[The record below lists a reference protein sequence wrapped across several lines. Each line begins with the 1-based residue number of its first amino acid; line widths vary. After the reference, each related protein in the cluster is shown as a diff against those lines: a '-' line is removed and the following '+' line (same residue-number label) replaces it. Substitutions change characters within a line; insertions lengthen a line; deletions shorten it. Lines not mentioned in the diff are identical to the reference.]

1 MEAAT
6 AALSAQ
12 DVTTLNKILAA
23 VEEEINIC
31 DPKHNLGLS
40 HFNDILSGVLE
51 KVYAHMGSEQRSEL
65 NEGDLALIQQLVRRQ
80 VTEQLASVLLPK
92 LRFEISDRVVC
103 LIGGDRPWAAGKV
116 QALHEPDP
124 SDPTGQVRFPYVVKI
139 DPPNGRLVSVP
150 RDSHDVVRPE
160 VCFGLTLTRTA
171 SRNTKPNP
179 NPKPTLS
186 LTLTLTLTLTL
197 SLTRC
202 ASASGRARSSS
213 LACAGLVRV
222 RVRVRVGARVRV
234 RFRARVR
241 VRVIGLGLGLGLAL
255 LRAHVQVWLA

>member
-12 DVTTLNKILAA
+12 DVTTLNGISAA

-31 DPKHNLGLS
+31 DPKHNLGLG
-40 HFNDILSGVLE
+40 HFNDILSAVLAQ
-51 KVYAHMGSEQRSEL
+51 VYEHMGSEQRSEL
-65 NEGDLALIQQLVRRQ
+65 NEGDLALIQKLVRRQ
-80 VTEQLASVLLPK
+80 ATEHLASVSLPK

-116 QALHEPDP
+116 QACNEPDP

-160 VCFGLTLTRTA
+160 VCFGLTLTPTA
-171 SRNTKPNP
+171 NPNPDTDP
-179 NPKPTLS
+179 NPKPSLS
-186 LTLTLTLTLTL
+186 LSLPTLTLTLT
-197 SLTRC
+197 LTRC
-202 ASASGRARSSS
+202 ASASGRARCSSR
-213 LACAGLVRV
+213 ACAGVVSVGVRV
-222 RVRVRVGARVRV
+222 SV
-234 RFRARVR
+234 RARVR
-241 VRVIGLGLGLGLAL
+241 VRVIGLGLG
-255 LRAHVQVWLA
+255 

>member
-12 DVTTLNKILAA
+12 DVTTLNGISAA

-31 DPKHNLGLS
+31 DPKHNLGLG
-40 HFNDILSGVLE
+40 HFNDILSAVLAQ
-51 KVYAHMGSEQRSEL
+51 VYEHMGSEQRSEL
-65 NEGDLALIQQLVRRQ
+65 NEGDLALIQKLVRRQ
-80 VTEQLASVLLPK
+80 ATEHLASVSLPK

-116 QALHEPDP
+116 QACNEPDP

-160 VCFGLTLTRTA
+160 VCFGLTLTPTA
-171 SRNTKPNP
+171 NPNPDTDP
-179 NPKPTLS
+179 NPKPSLS
-186 LTLTLTLTLTL
+186 LSLPTLTLTLT
-197 SLTRC
+197 LTRC
-202 ASASGRARSSS
+202 ASASGRARCSSR
-213 LACAGLVRV
+213 ACAGVVSVSVRV
-222 RVRVRVGARVRV
+222 SV
-234 RFRARVR
+234 RARVR
-241 VRVIGLGLGLGLAL
+241 VRVVGLGLG
-255 LRAHVQVWLA
+255 

>member
-12 DVTTLNKILAA
+12 DVTTLNGISAA

-31 DPKHNLGLS
+31 DPKHNLGLG
-40 HFNDILSGVLE
+40 HFNDILSAVLAQ
-51 KVYAHMGSEQRSEL
+51 VYEHMGSEQRSEL
-65 NEGDLALIQQLVRRQ
+65 NEGDLALIQKLVRRQ
-80 VTEQLASVLLPK
+80 ATEHLASVCLPK

-116 QALHEPDP
+116 QACNEPDP

-150 RDSHDVVRPE
+150 RDSHDLVRPE
-160 VCFGLTLTRTA
+160 VGFGLTLTLTA
-171 SRNTKPNP
+171 NPKPNTDP
-179 NPKPTLS
+179 NPKPSLS
-186 LTLTLTLTLTL
+186 LSLTPTPTLTLT
-197 SLTRC
+197 LTRC

-213 LACAGLVRV
+213 RACAGVVSVSVRV
-222 RVRVRVGARVRV
+222 SV
-234 RFRARVR
+234 RARVR
-241 VRVIGLGLGLGLAL
+241 VRVIGLGL
-255 LRAHVQVWLA
+255 R

>member
-12 DVTTLNKILAA
+12 DVTTLNGISAA

-31 DPKHNLGLS
+31 DPKHNLGLG
-40 HFNDILSGVLE
+40 HFNDILSAVLAQ
-51 KVYAHMGSEQRSEL
+51 VYEHMGSEQRSEL
-65 NEGDLALIQQLVRRQ
+65 NEGDLALIQKLVRRQ
-80 VTEQLASVLLPK
+80 ATEHLASVSLPK

-116 QALHEPDP
+116 QACNEPDP

-160 VCFGLTLTRTA
+160 VCFGLTLTLTA
-171 SRNTKPNP
+171 NP
-179 NPKPTLS
+179 NPSPD
-186 LTLTLTLTLTL
+186 
-197 SLTRC
+197 
-202 ASASGRARSSS
+202 
-213 LACAGLVRV
+213 
-222 RVRVRVGARVRV
+222 
-234 RFRARVR
+234 
-241 VRVIGLGLGLGLAL
+241 
-255 LRAHVQVWLA
+255 AHPNANANHTCTCV

>member
-12 DVTTLNKILAA
+12 DVTTLNGISAA

-31 DPKHNLGLS
+31 DPKHNLGLG
-40 HFNDILSGVLE
+40 HFNDILSAVLAQ
-51 KVYAHMGSEQRSEL
+51 VYEHMGSEQRSEL
-65 NEGDLALIQQLVRRQ
+65 NEGDLALIQKLVRRQ
-80 VTEQLASVLLPK
+80 ATEHLASVSLPK

-116 QALHEPDP
+116 QACNEPDP

-160 VCFGLTLTRTA
+160 VCFGLTLTLTA
-171 SRNTKPNP
+171 NPNPNTDP
-179 NPKPTLS
+179 NPKPSLSLSLS
-186 LTLTLTLTLTL
+186 LT
-197 SLTRC
+197 LTRC

-213 LACAGLVRV
+213 RACAGVVSVSVRV
-222 RVRVRVGARVRV
+222 RVRA
-234 RFRARVR
+234 RARVR
-241 VRVIGLGLGLGLAL
+241 VRVIGLG
-255 LRAHVQVWLA
+255 

>member
-12 DVTTLNKILAA
+12 DVTTLNGISAA

-31 DPKHNLGLS
+31 DPKHNLGLG
-40 HFNDILSGVLE
+40 HFNDILSAVLAQ
-51 KVYAHMGSEQRSEL
+51 VYEHMGSEQRSEL
-65 NEGDLALIQQLVRRQ
+65 NEGDLALIQKLVRRQ
-80 VTEQLASVLLPK
+80 ATEHLASVSLPK

-116 QALHEPDP
+116 QACNEPDP

-160 VCFGLTLTRTA
+160 VCFGLTLTLTA
-171 SRNTKPNP
+171 NPNPNTDP
-179 NPKPTLS
+179 NPKPSLS
-186 LTLTLTLTLTL
+186 LTLTPTPTLTLT
-197 SLTRC
+197 LTRC

-213 LACAGLVRV
+213 RACAGVVSVSVRV
-222 RVRVRVGARVRV
+222 SV
-234 RFRARVR
+234 RARVR
-241 VRVIGLGLGLGLAL
+241 VRVIGLGL
-255 LRAHVQVWLA
+255 R